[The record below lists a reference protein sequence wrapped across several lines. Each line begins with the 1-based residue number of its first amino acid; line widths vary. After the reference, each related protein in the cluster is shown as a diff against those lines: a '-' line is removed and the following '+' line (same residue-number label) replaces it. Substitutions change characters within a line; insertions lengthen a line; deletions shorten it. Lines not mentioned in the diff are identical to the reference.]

1 MTPRSR
7 VRRKKAGHIACP
19 VCAGRVVIPDV
30 NSFAALNEDLL
41 PEWDYER
48 NEVDPWE
55 IPENY
60 ERPVN
65 LNCNLGH
72 SYSMTPMK
80 RVQCKKTGHIAC
92 PICAR
97 RANSFAALNEDLL
110 PEWDYEKN
118 EVDPWEIAENYN
130 RPVELKCSLG
140 HSYSMTPRSRVQC
153 KKAGNIACPI
163 CARRANSFAARQEDL
178 MKYWFYK
185 YNNYLNV
192 NPNHVTENDTS
203 VVFWECENN
212 DDHIYEMAI
221 NARVENKMRGI
232 ESCPI
237 CRGRRRKK
245 MHYVK
250 KSAKKS

>member
-97 RANSFAALNEDLL
+97 RANSFAA
-110 PEWDYEKN
+110 
-118 EVDPWEIAENYN
+118 
-130 RPVELKCSLG
+130 
-140 HSYSMTPRSRVQC
+140 
-153 KKAGNIACPI
+153 
-163 CARRANSFAARQEDL
+163 RQEDL